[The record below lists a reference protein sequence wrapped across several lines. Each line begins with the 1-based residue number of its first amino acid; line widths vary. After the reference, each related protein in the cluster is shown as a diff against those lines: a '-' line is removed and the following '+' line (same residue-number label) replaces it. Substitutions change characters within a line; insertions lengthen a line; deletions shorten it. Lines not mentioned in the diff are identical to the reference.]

1 MYQGGML
8 AKQEA
13 DQRTEEAMMTG
24 KPVQQEE
31 STELNRVRSVA
42 LHPLPAFLE
51 ILICNN
57 LPLMLANA

>member
-1 MYQGGML
+1 ML

-31 STELNRVRSVA
+31 NTELNRVCSFTVA
-42 LHPLPAFLE
+42 CTTWPP
-51 ILICNN
+51 
-57 LPLMLANA
+57 

>member
-31 STELNRVRSVA
+31 STELNRYAV
-42 LHPLPAFLE
+42 LYCIHFLASWRY
-51 ILICNN
+51 LSATIC
-57 LPLMLANA
+57 L

>member
-1 MYQGGML
+1 ML

-31 STELNRVRSVA
+31 STELNRVRSVV
-42 LHPLPAFLE
+42 LHPLE

-57 LPLMLANA
+57 FPLILANA

>member
-1 MYQGGML
+1 ML

-31 STELNRVRSVA
+31 STELNRVLTTA
-42 LHPLPAFLE
+42 LSTLHIDPKQ
-51 ILICNN
+51 IC
-57 LPLMLANA
+57 LFMLANA